1 MWRCKFAV
9 NEFSEHALHFVI
21 LRSKRLLLSSWTQ
34 KNLNRSLKELSIYV
48 QARGIRLKLIKLYW
62 IERLGFHRLMLF
74 LAAAISRPKEL
85 CVAASWTVFK
95 LRIDRRYRCPLRNG
109 HTVFTGGNNKSRWRH
124 RPPFGA
130 SLSDTLDR
138 TGGNLCFFFDYSAVM
153 KPSKNFRFPFVAQES
168 VSAGRLS
175 LYCTP
180 KYCLLL
186 FRLRGWIFLLTFKT
200 TGWTISWSLQPST

>member
-1 MWRCKFAV
+1 
-9 NEFSEHALHFVI
+9 
-21 LRSKRLLLSSWTQ
+21 
-34 KNLNRSLKELSIYV
+34 
-48 QARGIRLKLIKLYW
+48 
-62 IERLGFHRLMLF
+62 MLF

-138 TGGNLCFFFDYSAVM
+138 TGGNLCFFRLFCGDETQQ
-153 KPSKNFRFPFVAQES
+153 KLPFPFRRQGKRVGWAFIF
-168 VSAGRLS
+168 VLHTKVLFAS
-175 LYCTP
+175 L
-180 KYCLLL
+180 
-186 FRLRGWIFLLTFKT
+186 
-200 TGWTISWSLQPST
+200 